1 MGRSGVET
9 RTWGGVVVSCKGRGG
24 KYGEEKKKSRTGERE
39 RTGSDSTKDHSTGI
53 VKTLDSP
60 HKD

>member
-1 MGRSGVET
+1 MSYLCAKV
-9 RTWGGVVVSCKGRGG
+9 
-24 KYGEEKKKSRTGERE
+24 GEGSMEKKREKSRTGERE